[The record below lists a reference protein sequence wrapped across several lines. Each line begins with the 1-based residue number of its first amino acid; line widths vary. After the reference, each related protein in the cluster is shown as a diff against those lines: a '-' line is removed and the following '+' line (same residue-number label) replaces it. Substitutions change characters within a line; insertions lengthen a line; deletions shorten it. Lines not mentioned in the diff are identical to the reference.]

1 MVKSWPGQKCDGSSD
16 MVDLD
21 LESLRSDW
29 NEIGYGGSSLGQPS
43 RMGSSRDIKIA
54 HCGLETEPDTGLC
67 LLTLHHKDLLS
78 TRRDVDIPGIENGGL
93 ENLKKCASKTLSS
106 MRSLMAEF
114 SNLKITES
122 ERRKIKSHMNH
133 VEKAVRNLFH
143 RRIIKL
149 QNNPYLFLGHS
160 NEPIADDNY
169 TEIFKMAEKEW
180 LKTAANSKAFSQLL
194 DIKDHPKR
202 RVMFKKWC
210 DIMLKLFVDLKKHEV
225 IPEENLAEF
234 LNKDDQGKFIGFY
247 ICKRSFPE
255 HDLHAAYLNFNIK
268 LSLQEGSPLMNAQYV
283 SNFFDTVVDKDTWEK
298 IEFNCLNSL
307 VEKNS
312 QYNQEQG
319 ITHENLY
326 FIEIKRIF
334 DDLNP
339 EVNTPESLQPK
350 IKGFFE
356 LLVGYISLQIIS
368 EDDFLTD
375 DDLWEL
381 KILHGMLIHL
391 IRFHVNDLPPQFL
404 QEFMKSNDFYL
415 VRLFEETMGL
425 LSNLFHFF
433 HVLSKDV
440 FQTSKSA
447 LMDEELSEMFN
458 FSTLLIDSNQ
468 SRNFSNFDHVPEE
481 EIQCLK
487 SLEDLNI
494 LDARL
499 TEIHTE
505 LIAQVLGDSESEAV
519 KNSRAKYK
527 KQLGIYCS
535 HLDRIAMKMY
545 QWTSDVQDPKCF
557 RAHAAFEKL
566 FLDVYF
572 KKIRLGRLHKLFN

>member
-1 MVKSWPGQKCDGSSD
+1 
-16 MVDLD
+16 
-21 LESLRSDW
+21 
-29 NEIGYGGSSLGQPS
+29 
-43 RMGSSRDIKIA
+43 
-54 HCGLETEPDTGLC
+54 
-67 LLTLHHKDLLS
+67 
-78 TRRDVDIPGIENGGL
+78 
-93 ENLKKCASKTLSS
+93 
-106 MRSLMAEF
+106 
-114 SNLKITES
+114 
-122 ERRKIKSHMNH
+122 
-133 VEKAVRNLFH
+133 
-143 RRIIKL
+143 
-149 QNNPYLFLGHS
+149 
-160 NEPIADDNY
+160 
-169 TEIFKMAEKEW
+169 MAEKEW

-210 DIMLKLFVDLKKHEV
+210 DIVMKFFVDLKKHKV
-225 IPEENLAEF
+225 IHAENLAEF

-283 SNFFDTVVDKDTWEK
+283 SNFFEKVVNKDTWEK
-298 IEFNCLNSL
+298 IEFNLLNSL

-312 QYNQEQG
+312 QNAQEQG
-319 ITHENLY
+319 IVQNIY
-326 FIEIKRIF
+326 FIEIKGHFHELDPQI
-334 DDLNP
+334 
-339 EVNTPESLQPK
+339 NTPESLQPK

-391 IRFHVNDLPPQFL
+391 IRFHVDDLPARFL
-404 QEFMKSNDFYL
+404 QEFMKSNDFCL

-425 LSNLFHFF
+425 LSNLFHLF
-433 HVLSKDV
+433 HALSKDV

-468 SRNFSNFDHVPEE
+468 NRIFSNFDHVPEE

-505 LIAQVLGDSESEAV
+505 LIDQVLGVPESEAV
-519 KNSRAKYK
+519 KNSREKYK

-535 HLDRIAMKMY
+535 HLDRVAMKMY

-557 RAHAAFEKL
+557 RAHTAFEKL

-572 KKIRLGRLHKLFN
+572 KKNMLERLLKLFN

>member
-1 MVKSWPGQKCDGSSD
+1 MG
-16 MVDLD
+16 
-21 LESLRSDW
+21 RSK
-29 NEIGYGGSSLGQPS
+29 EIPN
-43 RMGSSRDIKIA
+43 
-54 HCGLETEPDTGLC
+54 CGLETEPDTGLS

-106 MRSLMAEF
+106 MRSLRAEF
-114 SNLKITES
+114 SNLKVTES
-122 ERRKIKSHMNH
+122 ERRKLEHHMDE
-133 VEKAVRNLFH
+133 VERAVRNLFH
-143 RRIIKL
+143 RRIIEL
-149 QNNPYLFLGHS
+149 QDKPYLFLGHS

-210 DIMLKLFVDLKKHEV
+210 DIMLKLFVDLEKHEV

-255 HDLHAAYLNFNIK
+255 HHLHAAYLTFNIR
-268 LSLQEGSPLMNAQYV
+268 LSLQEGSPLMNAEYV
-283 SNFFDTVVDKDTWEK
+283 LNFFDTVVNKDMWEK
-298 IEFNCLNSL
+298 IEFNYLNSL
-307 VEKNS
+307 VENNS
-312 QYNQEQG
+312 QYAQEQG
-319 ITHENLY
+319 INQNIY
-326 FIEIKRIF
+326 FIEIKGHFHELDPQI
-334 DDLNP
+334 
-339 EVNTPESLQPK
+339 NTPESLQPK
-350 IKGFFE
+350 IKPFFE
-356 LLVGYISLQIIS
+356 LLVEYISSQIIS
-368 EDDFLTD
+368 EEDFLTD

-381 KILHGMLIHL
+381 KILHGMLFYV
-391 IRFHVNDLPPQFL
+391 IRFHVDDLPARFL

-425 LSNLFHFF
+425 LSNLFHLF
-433 HVLSKDV
+433 HAVSKDV

-447 LMDEELSEMFN
+447 QMDEELSEMFN

-487 SLEDLNI
+487 SLEDVNI

-535 HLDRIAMKMY
+535 HLERVAMKMY

-557 RAHAAFEKL
+557 RAHTAFEKI

-572 KKIRLGRLHKLFN
+572 KKNMLERLLKLFN